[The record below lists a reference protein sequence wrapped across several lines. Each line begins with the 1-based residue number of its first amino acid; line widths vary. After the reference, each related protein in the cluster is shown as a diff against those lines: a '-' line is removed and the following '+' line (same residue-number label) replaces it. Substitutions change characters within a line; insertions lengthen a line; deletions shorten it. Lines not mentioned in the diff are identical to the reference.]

1 MKDNSV
7 NQNLHQLASFNIA
20 HICSYISVTI
30 GVLVLIGWQ
39 FDIELFK
46 RISDTFIA
54 MNPMTA
60 VGFIF
65 SGISLYYLTSRPSV
79 SKIFSLLVILIA
91 SIELM
96 NLVSPINLQIDQWL
110 FADKIHLEQQA
121 AIFSPTSPLTAGVK
135 LHSSPILYFCASS

>member
-30 GVLVLIGWQ
+30 GALVLVGWQ
-39 FDIELFK
+39 FDIGFFK

-65 SGISLYYLTSRPSV
+65 PVSRF
-79 SKIFSLLVILIA
+79 I
-91 SIELM
+91 
-96 NLVSPINLQIDQWL
+96 
-110 FADKIHLEQQA
+110 
-121 AIFSPTSPLTAGVK
+121 
-135 LHSSPILYFCASS
+135 ILYHVLQSQEYFLYL